1 MPATDHKILAII
13 PAYNESGRIGKVVS
27 EVRSVLPSAKVVV
40 IDDCSSDA
48 TAAEAVAAGASVL
61 PHVVNLGYGAAL
73 ETGYLY
79 AVRNGFDVVCQMD
92 ADGQHLASELPV
104 ILAPVLAGDAD
115 LVLGSRYLGEGVG
128 YRTPALRRA
137 GQRFFGGII
146 NRLSG
151 LAITDPTS
159 GFQCLGRRA
168 VGFLASGVF
177 PTDFPDANVLLML
190 HYARLRI
197 AEVSAKM
204 VARSEGVSMHS
215 GLKPVYYVMKMLLS
229 IFLVV
234 LNVRKWRRYAGV

>member
-1 MPATDHKILAII
+1 MPLDTRSILVII
-13 PAYNESGRIGKVVS
+13 PAWNESGRIGKVVA
-27 EVRSVLPSAKVVV
+27 EVRSALPAAKVVV
-40 IDDCSSDA
+40 IDDCSSDS

-79 AVRNGFDVVCQMD
+79 AVKNGCDVVCQMD
-92 ADGQHLASELPV
+92 ADGQHLASELPAV
-104 ILAPVLAGDAD
+104 MAPVLSGDAD
-115 LVLGSRYLGEGVG
+115 LVLGSRYVGRGVG
-128 YRTPALRRA
+128 YATPPLRRA
-137 GQRFFGGII
+137 GQKLFGAII

-151 LAITDPTS
+151 MAVTDPTS

-190 HYARLRI
+190 HYAGLRVG
-197 AEVSAKM
+197 EVSAKM
-204 VARSEGVSMHS
+204 VARSQGVSMHS

-234 LNVRKWRRYAGV
+234 LNARKWRRYVPA